1 MRHLARPI
9 CTVVLLLAGTAVHAQ
24 ERTDTRALT
33 CSAIKDFVARHG
45 DVVLA
50 SSEMAYE
57 AVHLNSMAC
66 ASDETG
72 APAYAPSLDDPSCFT
87 GWRCK
92 QRSNDTPK

>member
-1 MRHLARPI
+1 MRHLTPAI
-9 CTVVLLLAGTAVHAQ
+9 CTIALLVTGTAVHAQ
-24 ERTDTRALT
+24 GRVYTRALT
-33 CSAIKDFVARHG
+33 CAAIKDLVARDR

-57 AVHLNSMAC
+57 AVHRDSMAC

-72 APAYAPSLDDPSCFT
+72 APAYAPSSDEPACFA

>member
-1 MRHLARPI
+1 MSRFTPTFGI
-9 CTVVLLLAGTAVHAQ
+9 VVLLASGNAVLAQG
-24 ERTDTRALT
+24 RTDTRALT
-33 CSAIKDFVARHG
+33 CAAVKAVVARDR

-50 SSEMAYE
+50 TSDTAYE
-57 AVHLNSMAC
+57 AVHQDNMAC

-72 APAYAPSLDDPSCFT
+72 APAFTPSRDDPSCFA